1 MARRMTGKESKEKLI
16 NTRERRRSQVVWEIY
31 TDKTWLGKE
40 TSSYDDCIRGRGG
53 ASSGRSK
60 VTRGVGGWDIQD
72 DGNSLNISIRRT
84 DVEARL

>member
-1 MARRMTGKESKEKLI
+1 MARRMTGKEPKEKLI
-16 NTRERRRSQVVWEIY
+16 NTRERRQSQVVWECA
-31 TDKTWLGKE
+31 DKTWLGKE
-40 TSSYDDCIRGRGG
+40 TSSYDDYIRGRGG